1 MLYHFYLVLEHNY
14 LVLDHENVPG
24 ELVLNNIILVL
35 DHIEFGAR
43 SSFFAGLIWC
53 YIIRNLVLH
62 CTEFGAK

>member
-1 MLYHFYLVLEHNY
+1 MLSDSENTVILVLDHFNLVLDHIY

-43 SSFFAGLIWC
+43 SCFFAG
-53 YIIRNLVLH
+53 
-62 CTEFGAK
+62 

>member
-1 MLYHFYLVLEHNY
+1 MLDHFYLVLDHIY

-43 SSFFAGLIWC
+43 SCFFAG
-53 YIIRNLVLH
+53 
-62 CTEFGAK
+62 

>member
-1 MLYHFYLVLEHNY
+1 MLDHFYLVLDHIY

-43 SSFFAGLIWC
+43 SSFFAG
-53 YIIRNLVLH
+53 
-62 CTEFGAK
+62 

>member
-1 MLYHFYLVLEHNY
+1 MSDCVYLVLDHIY

-43 SSFFAGLIWC
+43 SCFFAG
-53 YIIRNLVLH
+53 
-62 CTEFGAK
+62 